1 MDDIQFI
8 PHQEGAF
15 SRKSRVLQMKLIK
28 QHAAAA
34 VFTIAAYMIIAGCDF
49 AQALALVSMYITV
62 LIAIVQADIWMQERR
77 EKRYGRYARGEGGS
91 AGHKEDKVSVK
102 AG

>member
-1 MDDIQFI
+1 
-8 PHQEGAF
+8 
-15 SRKSRVLQMKLIK
+15 MKIEKLLF
-28 QHAAAA
+28 QHGAAAGI
-34 VFTIAAYMIIAGCDF
+34 TIVAYQVLAGCDF
-49 AQALALVSMYITV
+49 TEALALVSTYIFI
-62 LIAIVQADIWMQERR
+62 LLAIVQADIWMQERK

>member
-1 MDDIQFI
+1 M
-8 PHQEGAF
+8 
-15 SRKSRVLQMKLIK
+15 RLIK

-34 VFTIAAYMIIAGCDF
+34 VLTIAAYMIIAGRDF
-49 AQALALVSMYITV
+49 AQALALVSMYMSI
-62 LIAIVQADIWMQERR
+62 LLAIVQADIWMQERK
-77 EKRYGRYARGEGGS
+77 EKRHGRYARGEGGS